1 MKAIKWQCK
10 SYALTKK
17 NIKNVLLLP
26 YRCPKRTSFFS
37 SLRFFVVKIESA
49 KSPKCPILAFFNLLS
64 QRCKKTG
71 YTFTSNDGTETRYSK
86 KADTLILHF
95 SFGYSS
101 ISYWYFGLYTF
112 FHNFALP
119 KFKVKYCYCLL
130 DHTLH
135 LVLWKHLTIKWIL
148 FLG

>member
-1 MKAIKWQCK
+1 MKN
-10 SYALTKK
+10 ALF
-17 NIKNVLLLP
+17 LL
-26 YRCPKRTSFFS
+26 YGHQKRTFFFS
-37 SLRFFVVKIESA
+37 SLRFFVVKIEST

-101 ISYWYFGLYTF
+101 ISY
-112 FHNFALP
+112 
-119 KFKVKYCYCLL
+119 
-130 DHTLH
+130 
-135 LVLWKHLTIKWIL
+135 
-148 FLG
+148 